1 MDVVLLE
8 IQVKLASR
16 QLMPVFFF
24 FSFLG
29 EEGRGALGVF
39 FSMVAKPGAAFPFVS
54 EIFFLLVQLVIPA
67 FS

>member
-39 FSMVAKPGAAFPFVS
+39 FSMVAKPH
-54 EIFFLLVQLVIPA
+54 FFLIKLHFLLAPMHR
-67 FS
+67 SL